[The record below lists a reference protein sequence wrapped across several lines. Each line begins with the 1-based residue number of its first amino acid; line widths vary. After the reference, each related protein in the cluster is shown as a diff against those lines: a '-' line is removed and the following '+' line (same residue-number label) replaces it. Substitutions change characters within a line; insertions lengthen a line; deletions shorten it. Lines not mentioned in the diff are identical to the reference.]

1 MLLTRQSRIAIN
13 LLVTCAR
20 ADGRYVHTYEA
31 AAGTGAS
38 KEHAAKVAYLMRC
51 AGLIKSSRGR
61 NGGIALARPA
71 HRISIGD
78 VLCHT
83 QPEMS
88 PSEQSQPADDPSSAV
103 FSAIVEVAWS
113 GFHELME
120 RFTIDDLV
128 TERAPQRLPCTGCS
142 RMQRDVL
149 PRNTAPATPVTANRD
164 AHAQPIHS

>member
-13 LLVTCAR
+13 LLVACAR
-20 ADGRYVHTYEA
+20 AKGPYVHTYEA

-71 HRISIGD
+71 HMISIGD

-83 QPEMS
+83 QPGMS
-88 PSEQSQPADDPSSAV
+88 SFEQSQPADDPSSAA
-103 FSAIVEVAWS
+103 FSAIVGAAWS
-113 GFHELME
+113 GFQELME
-120 RFTIDDLV
+120 RFTIEDLV
-128 TERAPQRLPCTGCS
+128 TERAPRRLPCTGCS
-142 RMQRDVL
+142 RMQRDEL
-149 PRNTAPATPVTANRD
+149 PTNPASATALTANRD
-164 AHAQPIHS
+164 AHAHPIHS